1 MGRVM
6 VVVHVPPE
14 QTLEPAFYYTRPG
27 EPDFVYLA
35 PLFVA
40 AWTEVRRA
48 HAMLAEQA
56 MQALALHSCK
66 PGGVHDLTIHF
77 PQQPDER
84 RGPRLGRPAASLPG
98 NRPASILAVNR
109 VVRRGS

>member
-6 VVVHVPPE
+6 VVVHVPPK

-27 EPDFVYLA
+27 EPDFEYLA

-66 PGGVHDLTIHF
+66 PGGVHDLTLHF
-77 PQQPDER
+77 PQQPDEI
-84 RGPRLGRPAASLPG
+84 GAGRVLVGQPHRFPETDPLRFVP
-98 NRPASILAVNR
+98 
-109 VVRRGS
+109 